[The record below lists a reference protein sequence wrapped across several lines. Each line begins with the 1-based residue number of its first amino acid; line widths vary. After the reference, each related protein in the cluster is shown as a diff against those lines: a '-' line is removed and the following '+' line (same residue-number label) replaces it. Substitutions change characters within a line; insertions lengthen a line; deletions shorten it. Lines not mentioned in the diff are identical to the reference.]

1 MKKQEGLLLQSQ
13 DKIFSNDKC
22 LISQEIKAY
31 QSFVWSSSDNEMIKK
46 HGPLLFYKEN

>member
-22 LISQEIKAY
+22 LISQEIKAF
-31 QSFVWSSSDNEMIKK
+31 QNFVWSSSARKW
-46 HGPLLFYKEN
+46 L